1 MHNLCHNLEK
11 TNHQIP
17 RKHLDKRKSE
27 QMDIW
32 TERSMVKTYLI
43 GPIQLLP
50 GHSGWGGGGGLSL
63 QTSFQ
68 KGGLDRTST
77 FGGGLLATFFRGG
90 GGGGG
95 G

>member
-1 MHNLCHNLEK
+1 MNLVHFPYFGDEKKITKKSSSDMHNLCHNLEK

-50 GHSGWGGGGGLSL
+50 GHSGWGGGVEPPNKFS
-63 QTSFQ
+63 
-68 KGGLDRTST
+68 K
-77 FGGGLLATFFRGG
+77 RGA
-90 GGGGG
+90 
-95 G
+95 